1 MDNQKLE
8 DAVESYNQQYSRN
21 ENRMYKRYGLEKAGV
36 IALKGNDF
44 LDVVVEVST
53 TTIPTNYYTPEE
65 FADHY
70 GLPKVHDGYKV
81 NYRIIAVSPA
91 TIF

>member
-1 MDNQKLE
+1 MINKKLE
-8 DAVESYNQQYSRN
+8 DAVKSYNQQYRRN
-21 ENRMYKRYGLEKAGV
+21 ENRIYKRYGLEKAGV

-53 TTIPTNYYTPEE
+53 TTMPTNYFTPEE

-70 GLPKVHDGYKV
+70 VLPKVYGGFRV
-81 NYRIIAVSPA
+81 SYRIKAISPA
-91 TIF
+91 ILK